1 MAQVLVKGQNVPLT
15 VARLRVTVE
24 TPGPADLS
32 ALLLTDSGRVRT
44 DADFVFYNQPDGPGA
59 SCRPAAGGRPACV
72 EVDLAAVPAEVGKVL
87 VAVSVDGSA
96 PALGAGPAPVAGIA
110 GADGAVMATF
120 VVTGLDTERAV
131 IAWEIYRRAGA
142 WKIRAVGQGYAGGL
156 AELAA
161 VCGVDVDEEPAP
173 AMPVPAT
180 TASPVAAGTGAPAGQ
195 PPAPPA
201 QPPTPSAQ
209 PPAPPAQPPTPSARP
224 AAVPAQPARPW
235 PTDRAKP
242 PQPAPQAAG
251 GLPPERLY
259 QQVWSIFEDA
269 ARSTSALRS
278 ATEYAEQ
285 RRDDEVGR
293 LLDDPRARN
302 SPETAA
308 ARAAA
313 DRRHDELVARATAD
327 HRRDVAQLG
336 TELRQLDGVLPPT
349 MARWDSPVWRGWQP
363 PTELA
368 VALRVGELHLPEDPD
383 LRIPLLFRLPL
394 ARPLWI
400 DAAGTDRSTA
410 TALARSVI
418 ARLLAAHPAGR
429 LSVSVADLAGGG
441 AAVRGLRGDALAGP
455 PATTPGELAELLDNL
470 VSRVDLIQM
479 AMRSGETALPP
490 GLVDGGR
497 RLLVLHDFP
506 YGFDER
512 SIAQI
517 QYLIN
522 DGPDVG
528 VNLLLVADP
537 ADSSTLGPL
546 VSALWRSMSRL
557 PAVPDDH
564 VGDPWVGLSWTFT
577 PDPVGSG
584 TALDAVL
591 DRLAGGR

>member
-1 MAQVLVKGQNVPLT
+1 MAQVLVKGQNAPLT

-44 DADFVFYNQPDGPGA
+44 DADFVFYNQPDGPGV
-59 SCRPAAGGRPACV
+59 SCRPVAGQPECV
-72 EVDLAAVPAEVGKVL
+72 EVDLGAVPADVGKVL
-87 VAVSVDGSA
+87 VAVSVDASA
-96 PALGAGPAPVAGIA
+96 PTLGAGPEPVARIS
-110 GADGAVMATF
+110 GADGVAVATF
-120 VVTGLDTERAV
+120 VVTGLDSERAV
-131 IAWEIYRRAGA
+131 IAWEFYRRAGA

-161 VCGVDVDEEPAP
+161 ACGVQVEEEPAP
-173 AMPVPAT
+173 AVPVPVT
-180 TASPVAAGTGAPAGQ
+180 TASPVAAGTGAP
-195 PPAPPA
+195 P
-201 QPPTPSAQ
+201 AQ
-209 PPAPPAQPPTPSARP
+209 PPAPPAQPPRP
-224 AAVPAQPARPW
+224 QATAPAQPASSW
-235 PTDRAKP
+235 PADRAKP
-242 PQPAPQAAG
+242 PQPAPTPVG
-251 GLPPERLY
+251 GPPPERLY

-327 HRRDVAQLG
+327 HRRDVAQLSA
-336 TELRQLDGVLPPT
+336 ELRELDGTLPPT
-349 MARWDSPVWRGWQP
+349 MARWDSPAWRGWQP
-363 PTELA
+363 PDETA

-383 LRIPLLFRLPL
+383 LRIPLMFRLPL

-400 DAAGTDRSTA
+400 DAAGTDRAAA
-410 TALARSVI
+410 TALARSII
-418 ARLLAAHPAGR
+418 ARLLAAHPAGG
-429 LSVSVADLAGGG
+429 LGVCVADLAGGG
-441 AAVRGLRGDALAGP
+441 AAVRGLRAGPLAAP
-455 PATTPGELAELLDNL
+455 PATTPAELAELLDNL

-479 AMRSGETALPP
+479 ALRSGDTALPP
-490 GLVDGGR
+490 GLLDGGR

-506 YGFDER
+506 FGFDER

-522 DGPDVG
+522 DGPGAG

-546 VSALWRSMSRL
+546 VSSLWRSMSRL
-557 PAVPDDH
+557 AAVPDDH

-584 TALDAVL
+584 AALDAVL
-591 DRLAGGR
+591 DRLADGR